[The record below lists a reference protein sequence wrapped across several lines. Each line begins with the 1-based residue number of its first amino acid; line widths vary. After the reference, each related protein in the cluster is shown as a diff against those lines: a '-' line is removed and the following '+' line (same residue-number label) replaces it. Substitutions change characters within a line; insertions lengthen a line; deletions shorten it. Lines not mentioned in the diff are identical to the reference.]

1 MEHCDDAPLADETQP
16 SAIPN
21 DQPAGDLSDRG
32 DRKDPEEVVG
42 DDDNEEQR

>member
-21 DQPAGDLSDRG
+21 DQPVGDRG
-32 DRKDPEEVVG
+32 DREDPEVVG
-42 DDDNEEQR
+42 DDDDEEQR

>member
-1 MEHCDDAPLADETQP
+1 MEHYDDAPLADETQP

-21 DQPAGDLSDRG
+21 DQPVGDVG
-32 DRKDPEEVVG
+32 DRADREDPEVVG